1 MEDCITIIENGMCLS
16 ISTDLKNLIKC
27 HWCDGDILKLPHS
40 IENIKP
46 FACAYLKHIS
56 TVYLPNAIKCIGRG
70 AFCECISLEAIIFPN
85 SKQEICIGNQ
95 AFWKCYSLEQINLP
109 LNLTSIPEM
118 CFEDC
123 HNLQQLILSKGLKRI
138 EKYSFKGC
146 KNLSAIFIGQN
157 VEYISPNAFD
167 FTESLTSILVHKD
180 NTKFK
185 SLYGIL
191 FEGDIIY
198 RIPEAYNCI
207 VTTTKRTNMI
217 IAEALNKCSAIGE
230 GAFRN
235 TNIQYLNIPR
245 NINGI
250 FYKAFEC
257 CFHLKEIHFQDGVNI
272 KYLGWGT
279 FANCIS
285 LKQVIIPNSVGII
298 GHHAFANCSDLQVV
312 YIPASVW
319 RIKNDAFEKCE
330 NLRAIIF
337 VPSKGKIRHL
347 EEGSQWIRTG
357 ANCRILVPSSEIDY
371 FKRIFSDITNKISS
385 HSIL

>member
-1 MEDCITIIENGMCLS
+1 MKDSIVIKDGGTCFSLS
-16 ISTDLKNLIKC
+16 ADLKSLVKC
-27 HWCDGDILKLPHS
+27 HRCDGEVLKLPET
-40 IENIKP
+40 IENINP
-46 FACAYLKHIS
+46 FAIANFKHIT
-56 TVYLPNAIKCIGRG
+56 TVFLPATLKNIGKG
-70 AFCECISLEAIIFPN
+70 AFCECSSLNTVLFQN
-85 SKQEICIGNQ
+85 NKQEVSINRQ
-95 AFWKCYSLEQINLP
+95 AFWKCYSLENINLP
-109 LNLTSIPEM
+109 NNIISIPES

-123 HNLQQLILSKGLKRI
+123 KNLQQLILPEGLKRI

-146 KNLSAIFIGQN
+146 KKLSAIFIGQN

-167 FTESLTSILVHKD
+167 FTESLISILVHKD
-180 NTKFK
+180 NSKFK

-191 FEGDIIY
+191 FEGDTIY
-198 RIPEAYNCI
+198 RIPEAYDCI
-207 VTTTKRTNMI
+207 GTTAKQTNII
-217 IAEALNKCSAIGE
+217 IAEVLNKCSAIGE

-245 NINGI
+245 NINCI

-298 GHHAFANCSDLQVV
+298 GHNAFANCSDLQVV

-319 RIKNDAFEKCE
+319 RIKNDAFEKCV

-347 EEGSQWIRTG
+347 EEGSQWMSTG
-357 ANCRILVPSSEIDY
+357 VNCRVLVPSSEIEY
-371 FKRIFSDITNKISS
+371 FKRIFSDNANIISP
-385 HSIL
+385 HSIS